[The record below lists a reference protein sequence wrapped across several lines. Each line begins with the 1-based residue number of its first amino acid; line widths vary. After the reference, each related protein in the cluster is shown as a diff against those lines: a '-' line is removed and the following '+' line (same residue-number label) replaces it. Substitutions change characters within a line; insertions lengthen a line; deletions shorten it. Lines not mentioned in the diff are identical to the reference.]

1 MAQLLIQSPGGQTRT
16 VPLTTDRLTV
26 GRSSTAD
33 LSFPEDSGLSRQ
45 HMMLAR
51 EGNAWFV
58 EDLGSK
64 NGTFLNEAPVKTRTA
79 LKPGDRVTA
88 GHLVM
93 TFEAAAAAA
102 AAAARSPVVFVEEPE
117 PVPSSTIVTSL
128 AGVMA
133 GARGARQVQALIKA
147 GTELASDRPLP
158 EMFRLILDLAIQAV
172 GAQRGA
178 LMTVE
183 DGKLVLQAHKGE
195 GFRISTA
202 VRDRVMNSRESMLVR
217 DTTMDEALR
226 ARMSIVQQRVATLM
240 AAPLQT
246 RERIIGLI
254 YLDSPNIMQRFGQE
268 DLELLT
274 VMANVAAVRIEHV
287 RLGEIEAADRL
298 MRRELEQAAEIQRA
312 ILPAGAPVLPGVDLA
327 GYNAPCRT
335 VGGDY
340 YDFVAYP
347 NGSVAMLLGDVS
359 GKGMP
364 ASLLMMGLQ
373 ARVRV
378 LADEPGDLGVLM
390 ARLNRSTCANCPSNR
405 FITLF
410 LCMLDAASGEMKWS
424 NAGHNPPVVVRA
436 SGEVEFIQGGGPV
449 LGFLR
454 AAPYRQECARLA
466 PGDLIALYS
475 DGITEAAN
483 PAGEEFGEERL
494 GALLAERRNEPAA
507 SIIQEVTRAVA
518 AWSAGAPPADDIT
531 IVVARKTM

>member
-1 MAQLLIQSPGGQTRT
+1 LLIQSPGGQTRT
-16 VPLTTDRLTV
+16 VPLTMERLTI

-45 HMMLAR
+45 HVTLAR
-51 EGNAWFV
+51 DGNTWFV
-58 EDLGSK
+58 EDLSSK
-64 NGTFLNEAPVKTRTA
+64 NGTFLNEAPVKARTA

-88 GHLVM
+88 GHLAI
-93 TFEAAAAAA
+93 TFDAAGPAPAP
-102 AAAARSPVVFVEEPE
+102 RTPVVFVEEPE

-158 EMFRLILDLAIQAV
+158 EMFRTILELAIQAV

-183 DGKLVLQAHKGE
+183 DGRLTVQAHKGE

-217 DTTMDEALR
+217 DTTLDEALR

-298 MRRELEQAAEIQRA
+298 IRRELEQAAVIQRA
-312 ILPAGAPVLPGVDLA
+312 ILPAAAPVLPGVDVA

-340 YDFVAYP
+340 YDFMAYP
-347 NGSVAMLLGDVS
+347 NGSVGLLLGDVS

-378 LADEPGDLGVLM
+378 LADEQPGDLGVLM

-410 LCMLDAASGEMKWS
+410 LCVLDALSGEIKWA

-436 SGEVEFIQGGGPV
+436 SGAVEFI
-449 LGFLR
+449 
-454 AAPYRQECARLA
+454 
-466 PGDLIALYS
+466 
-475 DGITEAAN
+475 
-483 PAGEEFGEERL
+483 
-494 GALLAERRNEPAA
+494 
-507 SIIQEVTRAVA
+507 
-518 AWSAGAPPADDIT
+518 
-531 IVVARKTM
+531 